1 MAGVR
6 PTHYDY
12 YGWNEKWSLV
22 GDFGK
27 GVFLEPFEYIV
38 PDNEN
43 TNCGYYIFDGEKYF
57 IGTNIPVSI
66 VSTESYTDVCQIS
79 LKAFAAAFEG
89 LEVVVDEVRVGDV
102 VFTPTNVK
110 LDYDPQMLGEEPAT
124 EEALTFMGNASGKVS
139 ITMSVSGEVAGA
151 PIVSLYSISVTHY
164 APNEARNLVYS
175 ASEATAV
182 LGEEFTAPVL
192 SGATQNVEYTSSNPY
207 IAMVKGD
214 GTVVPLS
221 SGEAVITARGPED
234 NMYHAEEASYN
245 LTVKYTSTTEGT
257 SDTVQ
262 VNEAGGLRLAIA
274 DLESTRIRELTIRGK
289 LNAADIKYLHE
300 ALGRL
305 ANLESLDLS
314 GVELIPSDEPYAT
327 NVIMYKNPDLYAS
340 YSYYSFYISDTTYVN
355 YDGSELNGLGGA
367 SGYYSSYGKGLGGAF
382 AGMGIKRVV
391 LPSSLTEIGELAF
404 KDCKNLVEVVV
415 PSEVSSMKEKAF
427 WGCTSLPTVNITE
440 KMKVIPENLF
450 LSCSSL
456 VNVGDL
462 GHITQLGASAF
473 AGCAS
478 LVGDAKNMIL
488 KINSLD
494 TIPESSFDGCTELSD
509 VYFSDNLSYIG
520 KYAFR
525 SCEEL
530 TSLTFPNTLKH
541 IDYGAFNGCIALE
554 FFNNPVA
561 LERVSA
567 DAFAETL
574 WFENFIKNGNN
585 EILYL
590 GKVALAYVFD
600 ESYTDI
606 ELDFKEGTT
615 CIADGFRCNI
625 DNGSYISSEAS
636 KGRIKKITLPSS
648 LRRIGDYAFG
658 TELNGLKYNA
668 NITDIVLPENL
679 EEIGDYA
686 FSRCELLK
694 AIEFPASLKHIGT
707 NAFAYC
713 KSISV
718 LDLPFT
724 IKTIGTYA
732 FQYCN
737 SLVKVRYDVPNAKGT
752 SLFYRGGR
760 EGCTADKVIIGPN
773 VEVLPDNIFSCAT
786 NLVKVEFEER
796 NSASHLYVGRN
807 AFSDCT
813 NLVKLDLPL
822 GTDSIGE
829 NAFYG
834 CKTLQH
840 IGFAPGLLKIGRW
853 AFGGCSVL
861 SSLELPEGL
870 LYIDEIAFEDCPE
883 LKSVVFPESLQYIGI
898 QVFGGGNYCSLTS
911 VVWNPIYCTTE
922 RKSFSL
928 FGNNITSLEIGDKVE
943 NIPSGFCSGFPI
955 VSIDL
960 PASLRNIEEYAFYHC
975 YSLNK
980 INLYATTPPTFVA
993 NNNTFA
999 NYNAEVHIPQGT
1011 LADYQAT
1018 DWSKFN
1024 LIEDLPGTTIE
1035 KVSMN
1040 DIYISVKDGMLHVTG
1055 HTGNYSIYNIQGK
1068 LLYEGNATS
1077 TPLPAGIYIVA
1088 IEGAEAKVIL

>member
-6 PTHYDY
+6 TTHYDY

-22 GDFGK
+22 GDFGE
-27 GVFLEPFEYIV
+27 GVFMEPFEYIGT
-38 PDNEN
+38 DSEN
-43 TNCGYYIFDGEKYF
+43 GNCGYYIYDYEKYF
-57 IGTNIPVSI
+57 IGTDVPVSL
-66 VSTESYTDVCQIS
+66 VSTESYTDVSQIS
-79 LKAFAAAFEG
+79 LKAFAAAFER
-89 LEVVVDEVRVGDV
+89 LEVVVNEVRVGDV

-110 LDYDPQMLGEEPAT
+110 LDYDPQMQGEEPAT
-124 EEALTFMGNASGKVS
+124 EEALTFSGNASGEVT
-139 ITMSVSGEVAGA
+139 ITMSVSGEIGA
-151 PIVSLYSISVTHY
+151 PIVSFYSISVTHY
-164 APNEARNLVYS
+164 APNEARNLTYS

-207 IAMVKGD
+207 IAMVKRD

-234 NMYHAEEASYN
+234 NMYHAEEVSYN

-262 VNEAGGLRLAIA
+262 VDEAGGLRLAIA

-289 LNAADIKYLHE
+289 LNAADIKYLRE
-300 ALGRL
+300 GAGRL

-314 GVELIPSDEPYAT
+314 EVELVPSDEPYAT
-327 NVIMYKNPDLYAS
+327 NVVMYKNPDLYGS

-355 YDGSELNGLGGA
+355 RDGGELNGLGGA

-382 AGMGIKRVV
+382 VGMGVKRVV

-404 KDCKNLVEVVV
+404 KDCKNLIEVVV
-415 PSEVSSMKEKAF
+415 PSEVSFMKEKAF
-427 WGCTSLPTVNITE
+427 WNCTSLPTVNITE
-440 KMKVIPENLF
+440 KITVIPENLF
-450 LSCSSL
+450 LGCSSL

-462 GHITQLGASAF
+462 GHIIQLGESAF
-473 AGCAS
+473 DGCAS
-478 LVGDAKNMIL
+478 LVGDAKDMAL

-494 TIPESSFDGCTELSD
+494 TIPELAFDGCADLSD
-509 VYFSDNLSYIG
+509 VHFSNTLSYIG
-520 KYAFR
+520 KYAFHN
-525 SCEEL
+525 CKKL

-541 IDYGAFNGCIALE
+541 IDYGAFWGCIALE
-554 FFNNPVA
+554 SFNNPIA
-561 LERVSA
+561 LERVNT
-567 DAFAETL
+567 DAFSGTL

-590 GKVALAYVFD
+590 GKVALTYVFD
-600 ESYTDI
+600 DSYTDI
-606 ELDFKEGTT
+606 ELNFKEGTT
-615 CIADGFRCNI
+615 CIADGFNK
-625 DNGSYISSEAS
+625 NTA

-658 TELNGLKYNA
+658 SELNDLEYNA
-668 NITDIVLPENL
+668 NITDVILPENL

-713 KSISV
+713 KSLSV
-718 LDLPFT
+718 LDLPST
-724 IKTIGTYA
+724 IETIGTYA

-760 EGCTADKVIIGPN
+760 EGCTADKVVIGPN

-796 NSASHLYVGRN
+796 NSVSHLYVGRN

-822 GTDSIGE
+822 GTDSIGVM
-829 NAFYG
+829 AFYG
-834 CKTLQH
+834 CKALQH
-840 IGFAPGLLKIGRW
+840 IELPTGLLKIEGA
-853 AFGGCSVL
+853 AFDGCSAL

-870 LYIDEIAFEDCPE
+870 LYIAGSAFNDCPE
-883 LKSVVFPESLQYIGI
+883 LKSVVFPESLQYIGKK
-898 QVFGGGNYCSLTS
+898 VFGGGTECSLTS
-911 VVWNPIYCTTE
+911 VVWNPIYCTTD
-922 RKSFSL
+922 RGASAL
-928 FGNNITSLEIGDKVE
+928 FGDNITSLEIGDKVE

-993 NNNTFA
+993 NKNTFA

-1024 LIEDLPGTTIE
+1024 LIEDLPGTAIDN
-1035 KVSMN
+1035 VGM
-1040 DIYISVKDGMLHVTG
+1040 DDVDISVRDGRLHVTG
-1055 HTGNYSIYNIQGK
+1055 HTGNYRIYNMQGE
-1068 LLYEGNATS
+1068 LVYEGNATS
-1077 TPLPAGIYIVA
+1077 APLPAGIYIVD
-1088 IEGAEAKVIL
+1088 IEGTETKVIL

>member
-22 GDFGK
+22 GNFGE
-27 GVFLEPFEYIV
+27 GVFMEPFEYIGT
-38 PDNEN
+38 DSEN
-43 TNCGYYIFDGEKYF
+43 GNCGYYIFDGEKYF
-57 IGTNIPVSI
+57 IGTDIPVSL

-89 LEVVVDEVRVGDV
+89 VEVVVNEVRVGDV
-102 VFTPTNVK
+102 VFTPANVK
-110 LDYDPQMLGEEPAT
+110 LDYDPSMLGEESTT
-124 EEALTFMGNASGKVS
+124 EEILTFSGNASGKVS

-164 APNEARNLVYS
+164 APNEARNLAYS

-207 IAMVKGD
+207 IAMVKRD

-221 SGEAVITARGPED
+221 SGEAVIIARGPED

-262 VNEAGGLRLAIA
+262 VDEAGGLRLAIA

-289 LNAADIKYLHE
+289 LNAADIKYLNE
-300 ALGRL
+300 ASGRL

-355 YDGSELNGLGGA
+355 YDGSELNGLGGGC
-367 SGYYSSYGKGLGGAF
+367 GYYSSYGKGLGGAF

-525 SCEEL
+525 SCEKL

-567 DAFAETL
+567 NAFAETL

-600 ESYTDI
+600 ELYTDI

-648 LRRIGDYAFG
+648 LRRIGDYAFS
-658 TELNGLKYNA
+658 TDLNGLKYNA

-694 AIEFPASLKHIGT
+694 AIEFPASLKHIGV

-713 KSISV
+713 KSITT
-718 LDLPFT
+718 LDLPST
-724 IKTIGTYA
+724 IETIDTYA
-732 FQYCN
+732 FRNCE
-737 SLVKVRYDVPNAKGT
+737 SLARVRYDVPNAKGCD
-752 SLFYRGGR
+752 LFFITMSS
-760 EGCTADKVIIGPN
+760 GCTADKVIIGPN
-773 VEVLPDNIFSCAT
+773 VEVLPYGIFADAT

-796 NSASHLYVGRN
+796 DSTTPLYVGDY
-807 AFSDCT
+807 AFSCCS
-813 NLVKLDLPL
+813 NLMKIELPL
-822 GTDSIGE
+822 GTDSIGSY
-829 NAFYG
+829 AFYK
-834 CKTLQH
+834 CTNLTT
-840 IGFAPGLLKIGRW
+840 INF
-853 AFGGCSVL
+853 
-861 SSLELPEGL
+861 PEGL
-870 LYIDEIAFEDCPE
+870 LSIKDYSFDNCSALSIIDFPSTLQELGYGAFKN
-883 LKSVVFPESLQYIGI
+883 LSLQKITVRATI
-898 QVFGGGNYCSLTS
+898 PPSLSKGTYTGTS
-911 VVWNPIYCTTE
+911 RQAAT
-922 RKSFSL
+922 FS
-928 FGNNITSLEIGDKVE
+928 D
-943 NIPSGFCSGFPI
+943 
-955 VSIDL
+955 
-960 PASLRNIEEYAFYHC
+960 
-975 YSLNK
+975 
-980 INLYATTPPTFVA
+980 
-993 NNNTFA
+993 
-999 NYNAEVHIPQGT
+999 YNAEVHIPQGT

-1077 TPLPAGIYIVA
+1077 TPLPAGIYIVD

>member
-1 MAGVR
+1 MRKIFACLFSLLAISAMAGVR

-22 GDFGK
+22 GNFGE
-27 GVFLEPFEYIV
+27 GVFMEPFEYIGT
-38 PDNEN
+38 DSEN
-43 TNCGYYIFDGEKYF
+43 GNCGYYIFDGEKYF
-57 IGTNIPVSI
+57 IGTDIPVSL

-79 LKAFAAAFEG
+79 LKAFAAFEG
-89 LEVVVDEVRVGDV
+89 VEVVVNEVRVGDV
-102 VFTPTNVK
+102 VFTPANVK
-110 LDYDPQMLGEEPAT
+110 LDYDPSMLGEESTT
-124 EEALTFMGNASGKVS
+124 EEILTFSGNASGKVS

-151 PIVSLYSISVTHY
+151 PIVSFYSISVTHN
-164 APNEARNLVYS
+164 APNEARNLAYS

-182 LGEEFTAPVL
+182 LGEEFTAPIL

-207 IAMVKGD
+207 IAMVKRD

-221 SGEAVITARGPED
+221 SGEAVIIARGPED

-262 VNEAGGLRLAIA
+262 VDEAGGLRLAIA

-289 LNAADIKYLHE
+289 LNAADIKYLNE
-300 ALGRL
+300 ASGRL

-314 GVELIPSDEPYAT
+314 GIELIPSDEPYAT
-327 NVIMYKNPDLYAS
+327 NVIMYKNPDLYES

-355 YDGSELNGLGGA
+355 YDGSELNGLGGGC
-367 SGYYSSYGKGLGGAF
+367 GYYSSYGKGLGGAF

-525 SCEEL
+525 SCEKL

-694 AIEFPASLKHIGT
+694 AIEFPASLKHIGV

-713 KSISV
+713 KSITT
-718 LDLPFT
+718 LDLPST
-724 IKTIGTYA
+724 IETIDTYA
-732 FQYCN
+732 FRNCE
-737 SLVKVRYDVPNAKGT
+737 SLARVRYDVPNAKGSDSFFIT
-752 SLFYRGGR
+752 MSS
-760 EGCTADKVIIGPN
+760 GCTADKVIIGPN
-773 VEVLPDNIFSCAT
+773 VEVLPYGIFADAT

-796 NSASHLYVGRN
+796 DSTTPLYVGDY
-807 AFSDCT
+807 AFSCCS
-813 NLVKLDLPL
+813 NLMKIELPL
-822 GTDSIGE
+822 GTDSIGSY
-829 NAFYG
+829 AFYK
-834 CKTLQH
+834 CTNLTT
-840 IGFAPGLLKIGRW
+840 INF
-853 AFGGCSVL
+853 
-861 SSLELPEGL
+861 PEGL
-870 LYIDEIAFEDCPE
+870 LSIKDYSFDNCSALSIIDFPSTLQELGYGAFKN
-883 LKSVVFPESLQYIGI
+883 LSLQKITVRATI
-898 QVFGGGNYCSLTS
+898 PPSLSKGTYTGTS
-911 VVWNPIYCTTE
+911 RQAAT
-922 RKSFSL
+922 FS
-928 FGNNITSLEIGDKVE
+928 D
-943 NIPSGFCSGFPI
+943 
-955 VSIDL
+955 
-960 PASLRNIEEYAFYHC
+960 
-975 YSLNK
+975 
-980 INLYATTPPTFVA
+980 
-993 NNNTFA
+993 
-999 NYNAEVHIPQGT
+999 YNAEVHIPQGT

-1077 TPLPAGIYIVA
+1077 TPLPAGIYIVD